1 MNLKPIT
8 LAVIALILSMGSCQN
23 VKTTMEKKETAVI
36 DAIMSRRSIR
46 QYKDTP
52 VPRDLSKIKFVEKF

>member
-1 MNLKPIT
+1 M
-8 LAVIALILSMGSCQN
+8 AMSGCQSN
-23 VKTTMEKKETAVI
+23 SETMEKKETTVI

-52 VPRDLSKIKFVEKF
+52 VDRELL